1 MQHMFAK
8 NITRKKIG
16 ESWLFFVCFIA
27 LHCAVWEGKGQIEFG
42 AVKETTKHFCSK
54 QNINCKNDKVLKKCW
69 SFQLSINEAFKK
81 FFTLSWLKKKFWVL
95 SKEEFQFSS
104 KIKTRLLKNF
114 CLQIFALYLK
124 ELIREMIEVDRRIE
138 KFWERKHFRTSKPFL
153 LAWHI
158 ELQSDHRCTLEESR
172 GGDGGSRQDPSI
184 KTLLTKMRLPKPI
197 WPLPPQKAQ
206 TMV

>member
-1 MQHMFAK
+1 MIKFLK
-8 NITRKKIG
+8 NVG
-16 ESWLFFVCFIA
+16 LFNCQ
-27 LHCAVWEGKGQIEFG
+27 LMRH
-42 AVKETTKHFCSK
+42 SK
-54 QNINCKNDKVLKKCW
+54 SSLLLVDW
-69 SFQLSINEAFKK
+69 
-81 FFTLSWLKKKFWVL
+81 KKKFWVL

-172 GGDGGSRQDPSI
+172 GGDGGSLQDPSI